1 MFKKSSRLLLALVL
15 MNASLSAI
23 PAQTLNYAKWGAVVG
38 AVPGLFFLV
47 TPSKYLKETQEK
59 ITFSQKLILFGTFE
73 VTAAGF
79 AVVVGHGAASLNR
92 AFGLTAFAHAA
103 FEQLKQSK
111 WKMS

>member
-23 PAQTLNYAKWGAVVG
+23 SAQTLNYAKWGAAVG

-47 TPSKYLKETQEK
+47 MPSKYFKKEQQK

-73 VTAAGF
+73 ATVAGF
-79 AVVVGHGAASLNR
+79 AVVVGHGAACLNR
-92 AFGLTAFAHAA
+92 TFGLTTFAHAA
-103 FEQLKQSK
+103 FEQLKNSK
-111 WKMS
+111 WKVS